1 MQDLKELLYSISI
14 TNIVDIAIIAA
25 LIYAVTTW
33 FKGTRAFQIL
43 VTVVGMGVVYLAASK
58 AGLILTSVLFQYLWA
73 AIIVVLVIV
82 FQPEIRAMLDRA
94 SPVRYLSGRPNNQVK
109 PDLIDET
116 VRAVTELAGLRMGA
130 IIVFQRL
137 DSLDSIIIKGKS
149 LESLLSAEAFVM
161 IFQKNSPLHDG
172 AVLVSGAR
180 IKAAGCILPLSSEEH
195 LSPQYGTRHRA
206 ALGLTERSDALC
218 VVISEERGEVSIV
231 RDKIITTYRKKGD
244 FREALEQALVPGKT
258 GRESMKLGVI
268 GFLKSNWHLKLFAL
282 FTSVLLWFLV
292 VGPQRSELGI
302 SVPLQYTNLPPDME
316 ITGKWMER
324 IDVRLR
330 GSEAGLANLNPGSVR
345 AVVNL
350 GNVVS
355 GLNYFRLTGKNLQV
369 PPGITISEIRP
380 PDLHLNI
387 EAASAK
393 KVSVVPSL
401 TGTLPE
407 KTRIVIAP
415 AEVQLRAV
423 QAELRKVNS
432 VITEPVNIEEIKA
445 KGRIMVP
452 VVVKPDGARIDSVD
466 AMQVTVSLEE
476 TE

>member
-244 FREALEQALVPGKT
+244 FCEALEQGLVPGKT
-258 GRESMKLGVI
+258 GRESMEIGVI

-302 SVPLQYTNLPPDME
+302 SVPL
-316 ITGKWMER
+316 
-324 IDVRLR
+324 
-330 GSEAGLANLNPGSVR
+330 
-345 AVVNL
+345 
-350 GNVVS
+350 
-355 GLNYFRLTGKNLQV
+355 
-369 PPGITISEIRP
+369 
-380 PDLHLNI
+380 
-387 EAASAK
+387 
-393 KVSVVPSL
+393 
-401 TGTLPE
+401 
-407 KTRIVIAP
+407 
-415 AEVQLRAV
+415 
-423 QAELRKVNS
+423 
-432 VITEPVNIEEIKA
+432 
-445 KGRIMVP
+445 
-452 VVVKPDGARIDSVD
+452 
-466 AMQVTVSLEE
+466 
-476 TE
+476 